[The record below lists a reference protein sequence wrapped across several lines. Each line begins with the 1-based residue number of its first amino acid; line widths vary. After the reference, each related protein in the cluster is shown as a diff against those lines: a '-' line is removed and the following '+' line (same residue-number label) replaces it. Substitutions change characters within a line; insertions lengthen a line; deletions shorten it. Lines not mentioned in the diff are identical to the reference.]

1 MSDFWGQFSTFPFF
15 DMGTQKDFEFRNN
28 PDKAKAY
35 AAKLQKRRANRER
48 LNELFE
54 DSLHSSNH

>member
-1 MSDFWGQFSTFPFF
+1 
-15 DMGTQKDFEFRNN
+15 MGTQKDFEFRKN

-35 AAKLQKRRANRER
+35 GAKLQKRRANRER

-54 DSLHSSNH
+54 DNLHSSNH

>member
-1 MSDFWGQFSTFPFF
+1 
-15 DMGTQKDFEFRNN
+15 MGTQKDFEFRNN

-35 AAKLQKRRANRER
+35 AAKLQKRPANRER
-48 LNELFE
+48 LNKLFE